1 MAEIIIAKHRN
12 GEVKDVRL
20 KFQGEYARFSDW
32 CSEEEMPPLPED
44 DGLTRPSKVNSIN
57 KDNAD
62 PGFSSI
68 TADMAPADLGP
79 DGDIPPF

>member
-1 MAEIIIAKHRN
+1 
-12 GEVKDVRL
+12 
-20 KFQGEYARFSDW
+20 
-32 CSEEEMPPLPED
+32 MPPLPED